1 MVMKK
6 TKKFLN
12 NLYSLLFFLILVA
25 IWEVFSRTAAIPTYI
40 LPPPSIIIYNL
51 FTNLAFMGHHILVT
65 LYETLAGFA
74 ISVILGIIIA
84 ILMDG
89 LPFVKKVIYPLL
101 ITSQT
106 IPIITLAPLFIIWF
120 GYGYLPKIIIV
131 VLICFFPISISLLQS
146 LGSVDIELINL
157 LKSMG
162 AGRYQIYKIVK
173 LPASL
178 PGLFSGLKIAATYS
192 IMGATIGEWV
202 GGKDGIGIYML
213 RAKYSFA
220 TEKVFGAIIIITILS
235 ISLLKLIEFI
245 ENKSMPWIFYEKNE
259 ILGE

>member
-1 MVMKK
+1 M
-6 TKKFLN
+6 
-12 NLYSLLFFLILVA
+12 LIA
-25 IWEVFSRTAAIPTYI
+25 IWEIISRTGSVPSYI
-40 LPPPSIIIYNL
+40 LPAPSKIIYSL
-51 FTNLAFMGHHILVT
+51 FSNFSLMGRHILVT
-65 LYETLAGFA
+65 VYETLVGFI
-74 ISVILGIIIA
+74 ISVFLGIIIA
-84 ILMDG
+84 IIMDG

-131 VLICFFPISISLLQS
+131 ILICFFPISINLLQG

-162 AGRYQIYKIVK
+162 ASKYQIYKIVK

-178 PGLFSGLKIAATYS
+178 PSLFSGLKIAATYS

-202 GGKDGIGIYML
+202 GGKDGIGVFML

-220 TEKVFGAIIIITILS
+220 TDKVFGAIIIITVLS
-235 ISLLKLIEFI
+235 ICLLKLIEFI
-245 ENKSMPWIFYEKNE
+245 ERKSMPWVVYEKNDT
-259 ILGE
+259 LGEQI

>member
-1 MVMKK
+1 M
-6 TKKFLN
+6 
-12 NLYSLLFFLILVA
+12 LIA
-25 IWEVFSRTAAIPTYI
+25 IWEIISRTGSVPSYI
-40 LPPPSIIIYNL
+40 LPAPSIIIYSL
-51 FTNLAFMGHHILVT
+51 FSNFSLMGRHILVT
-65 LYETLAGFA
+65 VYETLVGFI
-74 ISVILGIIIA
+74 ISVFLGIIIA
-84 ILMDG
+84 IIMDG

-131 VLICFFPISISLLQS
+131 ILICFFPISINLLQG

-162 AGRYQIYKIVK
+162 ASKYQIYKIVK

-178 PGLFSGLKIAATYS
+178 PSLFSGLKIAATYS

-202 GGKDGIGIYML
+202 GGKDGIGVFML

-220 TEKVFGAIIIITILS
+220 TDKVFGAIIIITVLS
-235 ISLLKLIEFI
+235 ICLLKLIEFI
-245 ENKSMPWIFYEKNE
+245 ERKSMPWVVYEKNDT
-259 ILGE
+259 LGEQI

>member
-1 MVMKK
+1 M
-6 TKKFLN
+6 
-12 NLYSLLFFLILVA
+12 LIA
-25 IWEVFSRTAAIPTYI
+25 IWEIISRTGSVPSYI
-40 LPPPSIIIYNL
+40 LPAPSMIIYSL
-51 FTNLAFMGHHILVT
+51 FSNFSLMGRHILVT
-65 LYETLAGFA
+65 VYETLVGFI
-74 ISVILGIIIA
+74 ISVFLGIIIA
-84 ILMDG
+84 IIMDG

-131 VLICFFPISISLLQS
+131 ILICFFPISINLLQG

-162 AGRYQIYKIVK
+162 ASKYQIYKIVK

-178 PGLFSGLKIAATYS
+178 PSLFSGLKIAATYS

-202 GGKDGIGIYML
+202 GGKDGIGVFML

-220 TEKVFGAIIIITILS
+220 TDKVFGAIIIITVLS
-235 ISLLKLIEFI
+235 ICLLKLIEFI
-245 ENKSMPWIFYEKNE
+245 ERKSMPWVVYEKNDT
-259 ILGE
+259 LGEQI

>member
-1 MVMKK
+1 M
-6 TKKFLN
+6 
-12 NLYSLLFFLILVA
+12 LIA
-25 IWEVFSRTAAIPTYI
+25 IWEIISRTGSVPSYI
-40 LPPPSIIIYNL
+40 LPAPSMIIYSL
-51 FTNLAFMGHHILVT
+51 FFNFSLMGRHILVT
-65 LYETLAGFA
+65 VYETLVGFI
-74 ISVILGIIIA
+74 ISVFLGIIIA
-84 ILMDG
+84 IIMDG

-131 VLICFFPISISLLQS
+131 ILICFFPISINLLQG

-162 AGRYQIYKIVK
+162 ASKYQIYKIVK

-178 PGLFSGLKIAATYS
+178 PSLFSGLKIAATYS

-202 GGKDGIGIYML
+202 GGKDGIGVFML

-220 TEKVFGAIIIITILS
+220 TDKVFGAIIIITVLS
-235 ISLLKLIEFI
+235 ICLLKLIEFI
-245 ENKSMPWIFYEKNE
+245 ERKSMPWVVYEKNDT
-259 ILGE
+259 LGEQI

>member
-1 MVMKK
+1 MKK
-6 TKKFLN
+6 TRNFLN
-12 NLYSLLFFLILVA
+12 NLYSLLFFLMLIA
-25 IWEVFSRTAAIPTYI
+25 IWEIISRTGSVPSYI
-40 LPPPSIIIYNL
+40 LLAPSMIIYSL
-51 FTNLAFMGHHILVT
+51 FSNFSLMGRHILVT
-65 LYETLAGFA
+65 VYETLVGFI
-74 ISVILGIIIA
+74 ISVFLGIIIA
-84 ILMDG
+84 IIMDG

-101 ITSQT
+101 ITTQT

-131 VLICFFPISISLLQS
+131 ILICFFPISISLLQG

-162 AGRYQIYKIVK
+162 ASKYQIYKIVK

-178 PGLFSGLKIAATYS
+178 PSLFSGLKIAATYS

-202 GGKDGIGIYML
+202 GGKDGIGVFML

-220 TEKVFGAIIIITILS
+220 TDKVFGAIIIITVLS
-235 ISLLKLIEFI
+235 ICL
-245 ENKSMPWIFYEKNE
+245 
-259 ILGE
+259 

>member
-1 MVMKK
+1 MKK
-6 TKKFLN
+6 TRNFLN
-12 NLYSLLFFLILVA
+12 NLYSLLFFLMLIA
-25 IWEVFSRTAAIPTYI
+25 IWEIISRTGSVPSYI
-40 LPPPSIIIYNL
+40 LPAPSMIIYSL
-51 FTNLAFMGHHILVT
+51 FFNFSLMGRHILVT
-65 LYETLAGFA
+65 VYETLVGFI
-74 ISVILGIIIA
+74 ISVFLGIIIA
-84 ILMDG
+84 IIMDG

-131 VLICFFPISISLLQS
+131 ILICFFPISINLLQG

-162 AGRYQIYKIVK
+162 ASKYQIYKIVK

-178 PGLFSGLKIAATYS
+178 PSLFSGLKIAATYS

-202 GGKDGIGIYML
+202 GGKDGIGVFML

-220 TEKVFGAIIIITILS
+220 TDKVFGAIIIITVLS
-235 ISLLKLIEFI
+235 ICLLKLIEFI
-245 ENKSMPWIFYEKNE
+245 ERKSMPWVVYEKNDT
-259 ILGE
+259 LGEQI